1 MAALRSLSF
10 CLLAVGLLLPAASTG
25 QMITAEAG
33 QDSVTLPCRA
43 EKDKEITDVWWIRPG
58 LDPDV
63 VFLFTHGRF
72 HPDRQH
78 PSFRNRVDLQDRQM
92 KDGDAS
98 LILKEVTINDTGTY
112 LCTVTQGGGG
122 QERNTFKTS
131 IHLQVSPPPG
141 QRIRAEAG
149 QDVTLP
155 CGAGKGA
162 EVLYVWWIRPDLNP
176 EVVVLFRGVHFEAFQ
191 QNPSFRSRVDL
202 QDRRMRGGDASLVL
216 KDVTI
221 KDTGT
226 YECKVIKEE
235 GGLELM
241 SSIHLE
247 VSSPPEL
254 RISAEAGQDVSLP
267 CETGTET
274 KILLVEWIRPDLRPD
289 VVLYYRDDHLFQN
302 LQHASFRNRVDLQDE
317 ERRDGNA
324 SLVLRDVKMNDTG
337 TYQCRL
343 IQGAGAQDLMLIST
357 VHLEVSPPPGAR
369 DAQLELTVAVC
380 VLCLLVVVVLLVLFH
395 QKKTCWLK
403 WFPCRPPEE
412 PELDLKSLLSK
423 YPPEQRNQMLKSL
436 LSVYPPAELKKL
448 LETEDTSSL

>member
-1 MAALRSLSF
+1 MFGVKTRADPR
-10 CLLAVGLLLPAASTG
+10 LPSPLG
-25 QMITAEAG
+25 QGSKVSRRPGAPHLPSPV
-33 QDSVTLPCRA
+33 SVTWSMRREVRGA
-43 EKDKEITDVWWIRPG
+43 
-58 LDPDV
+58 
-63 VFLFTHGRF
+63 
-72 HPDRQH
+72 
-78 PSFRNRVDLQDRQM
+78 PSM
-92 KDGDAS
+92 
-98 LILKEVTINDTGTY
+98 
-112 LCTVTQGGGG
+112 
-122 QERNTFKTS
+122 
-131 IHLQVSPPPG
+131 
-141 QRIRAEAG
+141 
-149 QDVTLP
+149 
-155 CGAGKGA
+155 
-162 EVLYVWWIRPDLNP
+162 
-176 EVVVLFRGVHFEAFQ
+176 AF
-191 QNPSFRSRVDL
+191 
-202 QDRRMRGGDASLVL
+202 
-216 KDVTI
+216 
-221 KDTGT
+221 
-226 YECKVIKEE
+226 
-235 GGLELM
+235 
-241 SSIHLE
+241 
-247 VSSPPEL
+247 SSPTMASSEAETLWKDRLLERVQKL
-254 RISAEAGQDVSLP
+254 RITAEAGQDVSLP

-302 LQHASFRNRVDLQDE
+302 LQHASFRNRVDLRDE

-357 VHLEVSPPPGAR
+357 VHLEVSPPPGAQ

-395 QKKTCWLK
+395 QKKACWLK